1 MEIAFSRLDER
12 VAKFILSGVSTSFA
26 NMLRRAMISE
36 VPTLAIEDV
45 RVYDNTSVLFDEMLA
60 HRLGLIPLRTDLKRY
75 AARSECACNGA
86 GCPVCTATYTLSAEG
101 PKTVYSSDLIPQ
113 DPDAAPVEGSI
124 PIIDL
129 AKEQKVVLEA
139 QAILGTG
146 KEHAKWQATTVCGY
160 KNYPVIT
167 IDELCDGCGM
177 CVDECPRHVLETGQG
192 KVRVIEGRLES
203 CSLCKLC
210 ERACLAGGIGN
221 EPAVHIGTD
230 AERFIFVVEGDGSMP
245 VREIIERALQYI
257 QKSSDDLVDVMNEIT
272 GEGTHEEDKR
282 D

>member
-12 VAKFILSGVSTSFA
+12 VAKFTISGVSTSFA
-26 NMLRRAMISE
+26 NMFRRAMISE

-45 RVYDNTSVLFDEMLA
+45 RIYDNTSVLFDEMLT
-60 HRLGLIPLRTDLKRY
+60 HRLGLIPLRTDLKVY
-75 AARSECACNGA
+75 KPRSECACEGA
-86 GCPVCTATYTLSAEG
+86 GCSACTATYTLSVEG

-113 DPDAAPVEGSI
+113 DPDAAPAEEMV

-129 AKEQKVVLEA
+129 AEDQKIVLEA
-139 QAILGTG
+139 QATVGTG
-146 KEHAKWQATTVCGY
+146 KDHAKWQATTACGY
-160 KNYPVIT
+160 KNYPVIAV
-167 IDELCDGCGM
+167 DERCDGCGM

-192 KVRVIEGRLES
+192 KVRAVAGREES
-203 CSLCKLC
+203 CSLCRLC

-221 EPAVHIGTD
+221 EAAIHISADTN
-230 AERFIFVVEGDGSMP
+230 RFIFVVESDGSMP

-272 GEGTHEEDKR
+272 GEGTE
-282 D
+282 

>member
-12 VAKFILSGVSTSFA
+12 VAKFTITGVSTSFA

-45 RVYDNTSVLFDEMLA
+45 RIYDNTSVLFDEMLA
-60 HRLGLIPLRTDLKRY
+60 HRLGLIPLRTDLKVY
-75 AARSECACNGA
+75 KPRSECTCEGA
-86 GCPVCTATYTLSAEG
+86 GCSACTATYTLSVEG

-113 DPDAAPVEGSI
+113 DPDAAPAEEKI

-129 AKEQKVVLEA
+129 AKEQKIVLEA
-139 QAILGTG
+139 YAIVGTG
-146 KEHAKWQATTVCGY
+146 KEHAKWQATTACGY
-160 KNYPVIT
+160 KNYPEIT
-167 IDELCDGCGM
+167 IDERCDGCGM
-177 CVDECPRHVLETGQG
+177 CIDECPRGVLEAGQG
-192 KVRVIEGRLES
+192 KVRVIGGRQEL

-210 ERACLAGGIGN
+210 ERACLAGGIGT
-221 EPAVHIGTD
+221 EPAIHIGAD
-230 AERFIFVVEGDGSMP
+230 AERFIFVVESDGSMP

-272 GEGTHEEDKR
+272 GEGTE
-282 D
+282 